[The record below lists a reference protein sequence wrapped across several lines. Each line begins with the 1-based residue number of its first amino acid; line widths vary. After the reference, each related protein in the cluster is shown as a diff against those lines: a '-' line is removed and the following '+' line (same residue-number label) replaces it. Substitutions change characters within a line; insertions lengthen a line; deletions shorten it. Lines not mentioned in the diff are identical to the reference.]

1 MVNALLLHFGD
12 PKAPSLAIIDGGP
25 KGVYG
30 IRRLKPRL
38 AALMKNKKR
47 LKNGRL
53 PIRLVMVSHIDDD
66 HVNGIL
72 AMANELAE
80 STGERP
86 YQIESLWHNSFDD
99 WGIPPRRWLPRCSP
113 LCRTCCRRAFSAA
126 GAPLQHVHT
135 GLVMASVTQGRDLRN
150 AAKKLGWDINK
161 EFQGK
166 LIRNAKSGAKPIP
179 MEASGGMT
187 FTVLGPRE
195 AKLKALQTEWDKQRK
210 KASAAELPAMAA
222 AYADNSVFNLSSIIV
237 MAESPGTDGNPRR
250 MLLTGDARGDHILEG
265 LEEAKLMKDGM
276 CHVDL
281 LKLPHHG
288 SNRNMEA
295 SFFKKVTAD
304 HYVVS
309 SNGDKFDNPDQDTL
323 EWLVAARK
331 GSKPFTVYLTYPVEE
346 FKFKKR
352 TAIQKD
358 LKAFVDAGKKS
369 GAYRVVCRDSQAPS
383 VRVELGRRAERLTF
397 SRETR
402 TRSDSAGP
410 GTVRPVT
417 PGSETP
423 GIASPRQVR
432 GSAAGRSGRRE
443 RCVPSPWNPDSPS
456 TRRARA
462 RPASTASG
470 LFRSDRA
477 WVRRW
482 TRFGVGRTWCSR
494 GDRTF
499 PGTAL

>member
-1 MVNALLLHFGD
+1 MIFTLEALKAAYGDALLLHFGD

-30 IRRLKPRL
+30 SVLKPRL

-99 WGIPPRRWLPRCSP
+99 ILGNSAQEMAASLQPFVSNVLSAGV
-113 LCRTCCRRAFSAA
+113 LAA

-166 LIRNAKSGAKPIP
+166 LIRSAKSGAKPIP

-222 AYADNSVFNLSSIIV
+222 AYADKSVFNLSSIIV
-237 MAESPGTDGNPRR
+237 MAESPGTDGKPRR

-265 LEEAKLMKDGM
+265 LEEAKLLKDGM

-288 SNRNMEA
+288 SNRNMEE

-383 VRVELGRRAERLTF
+383 VRVELGDAL
-397 SRETR
+397 
-402 TRSDSAGP
+402 SD
-410 GTVRPVT
+410 
-417 PGSETP
+417 
-423 GIASPRQVR
+423 
-432 GSAAGRSGRRE
+432 
-443 RCVPSPWNPDSPS
+443 
-456 TRRARA
+456 
-462 RPASTASG
+462 
-470 LFRSDRA
+470 
-477 WVRRW
+477 
-482 TRFGVGRTWCSR
+482 
-494 GDRTF
+494 
-499 PGTAL
+499 